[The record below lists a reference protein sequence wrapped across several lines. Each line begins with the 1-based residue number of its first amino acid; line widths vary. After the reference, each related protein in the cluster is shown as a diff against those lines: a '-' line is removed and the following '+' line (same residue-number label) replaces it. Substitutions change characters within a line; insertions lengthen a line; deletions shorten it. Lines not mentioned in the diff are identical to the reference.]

1 MKLTEKT
8 IKSVVLRLKNTK
20 SMIVANNGNQIENIK
35 DELYDILQEIDEE
48 NHKCYTHHE
57 A

>member
-48 NHKCYTHHE
+48 NYKCYTIHE